1 MESSIAVFLW
11 RRPACE
17 RLPTKQFHEQK
28 RVRTA
33 LNFWILCI
41 ENARWSFQ
49 AAMLHL
55 RLALWWFVDCTR
67 TGSLLQWFLQLTFDF
82 SDTID
87 IHEDEYTNALLGRH
101 LATRSW
107 WAADALVDW
116 MDSKFIA
123 VDLNQ
128 QHIIHGRMWKR
139 TVVIRN
145 PDSSPLAWHCVSLF
159 QPKTATIKD
168 IAIALVKMYLIAV

>member
-1 MESSIAVFLW
+1 MCGCVLSENAF
-11 RRPACE
+11 AC
-17 RLPTKQFHEQK
+17 
-28 RVRTA
+28 
-33 LNFWILCI
+33 
-41 ENARWSFQ
+41 ENARWSF
-49 AAMLHL
+49 ANVMLHL
-55 RLALWWFVDCTR
+55 RLAQGCFVDCTR

-82 SDTID
+82 SDTFD

-116 MDSKFIA
+116 MDSKLIA
-123 VDLNQ
+123 VADPTTQYSNT
-128 QHIIHGRMWKR
+128 RMWKR

-145 PDSSPLAWHCVSLF
+145 PDSSPRAWHCVSLF

-168 IAIALVKMYLIAV
+168 IAIALVKMYLVAA